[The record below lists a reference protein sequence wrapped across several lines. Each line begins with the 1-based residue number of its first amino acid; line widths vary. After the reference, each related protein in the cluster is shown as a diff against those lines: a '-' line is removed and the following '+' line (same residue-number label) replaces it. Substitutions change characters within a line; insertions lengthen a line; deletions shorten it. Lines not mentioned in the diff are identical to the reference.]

1 MTEKWAITHHR
12 ENAKTMIQKHDP
24 ADLPHASKKSA
35 AGLTV
40 LLVSQPASDGVFR
53 HVDGLA
59 GYLLREGAR
68 VHLAYSDRAACD
80 QLGALID
87 RVIAAGGRTFNLRV
101 GNIPSLAD
109 VPALLGLHR
118 FVNATNPDVI
128 HAHSSK
134 AGALV
139 RGLAMLGLKAR
150 VFYTPHAYYRMNAP
164 KGPKARFY
172 HGIERLLAG
181 YGTTITVS
189 SDEATFAQRRI
200 GLKPLRRRIVI
211 NGVDCDRY
219 RPPSSEERRALRS
232 QFGIPAGALVLGT
245 VGRFSAQKDPLTTYQ
260 ALASVTSAAPEV
272 FFVHLGK
279 GELESEIDAILARN
293 AFSERCLRIPYLADT
308 APFYQMLDGFVL
320 ASLYEGMSF
329 SVLEALAAN
338 LPVILTQAPGNQDFA
353 NYGLDQVYW
362 TAPGDVATL
371 AEAILSWRQCTISPH
386 ALPNHRSLARQHF
399 SAEIG
404 FKGVLAVYREDALRA

>member
-1 MTEKWAITHHR
+1 MKSAS
-12 ENAKTMIQKHDP
+12 
-24 ADLPHASKKSA
+24 DLPSAPKKSA

-53 HVDGLA
+53 HVEGLA
-59 GYLLREGAR
+59 GFLLREGAL

-87 RVIAAGGRTFNLRV
+87 RVVAAGGRTFNLRV
-101 GNIPSLAD
+101 GNRPSFAD
-109 VPALLGLHR
+109 VPALLGLRR
-118 FVNATNPDVI
+118 FVRATKPDVI

-139 RGLAMLGLKAR
+139 RGLAMFGVDAP

-164 KGPKARFY
+164 EGAKARFY

-211 NGVDCDRY
+211 NGVDCARY
-219 RPPSSEERRALRS
+219 RPPSSDERRALRA
-232 QFGIPAGALVLGT
+232 QFGVPPGALVLGT
-245 VGRFSAQKDPLTTYQ
+245 VGRFSAQKDPVTTYA
-260 ALASVTSAAPEV
+260 ALARVASAAPEV
-272 FFVHLGK
+272 FFVHLGR
-279 GELESEIDAILARN
+279 GELEPEIDALLVKN
-293 AFSERCLRIPYLADT
+293 GLSGRCLRIPYLADT

-329 SVLEALAAN
+329 AVLEALAAN
-338 LPVILTQAPGNQDFA
+338 LPVILSQAPGNQDFSK
-353 NYGLDQVYW
+353 YGLDHVYW
-362 TAPGDVATL
+362 TAPGDVAAL
-371 AEAILSWRQCTISPH
+371 AEAILSWRQRAIAQD
-386 ALPNHRSLARQHF
+386 ALPNHRSLAEKHF

-404 FKGVLAVYREDALRA
+404 FEGVLAVYREDGLRD